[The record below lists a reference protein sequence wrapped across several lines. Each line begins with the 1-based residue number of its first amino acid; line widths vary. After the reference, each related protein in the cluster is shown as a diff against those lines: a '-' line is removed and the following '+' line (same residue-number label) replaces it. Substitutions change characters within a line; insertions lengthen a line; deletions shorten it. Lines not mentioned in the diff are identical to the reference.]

1 MTVIEL
7 LSQLQ
12 MLGINPN
19 AKIIIWDDKE
29 REYDL
34 VKVDSMFN
42 GEVVFDIKR
51 NPIDYKD

>member
-1 MTVIEL
+1 MTIIEL

-19 AKIIIWDDKE
+19 AKIIIWDEKE

-34 VKVDSMFN
+34 VKVDSMFKD
-42 GEVVFDIKR
+42 EVVFDIKR